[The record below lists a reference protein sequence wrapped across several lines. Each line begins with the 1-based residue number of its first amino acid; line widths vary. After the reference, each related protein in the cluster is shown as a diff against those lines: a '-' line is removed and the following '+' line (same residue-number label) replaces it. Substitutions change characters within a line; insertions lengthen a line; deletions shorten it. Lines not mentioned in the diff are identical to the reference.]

1 MEMAMAQVDTEDL
14 VSVTEIGSR
23 GVSHFVTQAAS
34 GRDIVVLR
42 NNKPAAMLIS
52 VERYEQMQ
60 QALDDA
66 ADLALGTARLALA
79 EGAELTGLDDVL
91 AEFGT
96 TREELLAE
104 DDT

>member
-1 MEMAMAQVDTEDL
+1 MARVDTGDM

-23 GVSHFVTQAAS
+23 GVSHFVSQAAE
-34 GRDIVVLR
+34 GRDLVVLR

-60 QALDDA
+60 RALDDA

-79 EGAELTGLDDVL
+79 EGAELTNLDDVL
-91 AEFGT
+91 AELGV

-104 DDT
+104 GDD